1 MCQEARSYLD
11 QNECPKR
18 ESIGQLLSA
27 DKDLDLEKHV
37 AFLQRNSSASF
48 VRERQLCS
56 DSIVITMCTKMMFDL
71 HTKQE
76 SPSSTC
82 YEASK
87 TMGKPP
93 PLVRL
98 VFVDKDHW

>member
-11 QNECPKR
+11 WNECPKR
-18 ESIGQLLSA
+18 EYRVVALCGQRLSSG
-27 DKDLDLEKHV
+27 KCV
-37 AFLQRNSSASF
+37 AFLQRNSSGLF

-82 YEASK
+82 NVASE
-87 TMGKPP
+87 TMGKSP

-98 VFVDKDHW
+98 AFVDKDHW